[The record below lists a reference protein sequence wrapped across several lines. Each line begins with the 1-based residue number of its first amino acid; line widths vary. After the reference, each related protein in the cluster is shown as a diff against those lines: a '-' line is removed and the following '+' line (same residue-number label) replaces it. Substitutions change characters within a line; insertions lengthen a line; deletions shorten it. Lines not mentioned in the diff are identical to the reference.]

1 MKLIPHCLTAAL
13 KRIGIR
19 SLIDVSNP
27 VRPICQSVLYLRH
40 ETRDAAPKCI
50 SRRTS
55 YLCVRLAFHPYP
67 HLIRA
72 FFNIHRFDP
81 PRHFTAASIWTWVDH
96 TVSGL
101 IHAVMGRLIQTCFRS
116 AFPAERVQLP
126 RTLTRRLILQKARCH
141 TYQVLQL
148 LVGDTVSG
156 TISLP
161 SRGAFHLSLTVLVRY
176 RWQRVFSLRRWSSQI
191 PTRFLV
197 SRGTRVSD
205 RAHSIFGYGTLTPY
219 GMPSQTFPLIV
230 CVS

>member
-13 KRIGIR
+13 IRTGIR

-27 VRPICQSVLYLRH
+27 VRPICHSVLYLRH
-40 ETRDAAPKCI
+40 GTRDAAPKCI
-50 SRRTS
+50 SGRTS

-72 FFNIHRFDP
+72 FFNIHRFGP
-81 PRHFTAASIWTWVDH
+81 PRHFTAASTWTWVDH

-101 IHAVMGRLIQTCFRS
+101 IRATNNRLIQTRFRS
-116 AFPAERVQLP
+116 VFAAERLKLP
-126 RTLTRRLILQKARCH
+126 RTLTRRLILQKARRH
-141 TYQVLQL
+141 PNLGLRL

-161 SRGAFHLSLTVLVRY
+161 SRGAFHLSLTVLLRY

-191 PTRFLV
+191 PTRFPV
-197 SRGTRVSD
+197 SRGTRVSA
-205 RAHSIFGYGTLTPY
+205 R
-219 GMPSQTFPLIV
+219 
-230 CVS
+230 